1 MNKNLKRIIALVLA
15 IGTVSAISPITKIN
29 LLTTKAYASTDDDEN
44 DDTTLESLELKT
56 SSGSTI
62 KLYSSDSYDN
72 DDKVDSDDVSDG
84 DKYYAKTSSKTINI
98 DIDGPKSKY
107 VKVFKGTSNSTK
119 GKSIS
124 DDISLSSGTTN
135 LIIRVYNNKP
145 DSDVK
150 YGDDDD
156 VASEYT
162 IKVKCTASDSGDNND
177 SSNDSG
183 SYDDI
188 YLDRL
193 SIEGDSISLS
203 KSKTTYNYNVA
214 SDVDE
219 VTIKAVPDDTDYTV
233 EIDGDEVNEDDDNF
247 KKDVSLDKGT
257 NKIEVKIE
265 SEDDEERV
273 YTLNITRGSTSSSAN
288 ASAQTTT
295 DSSPSTA
302 DTVSTLKPNQWIQVN
317 GKWQYNDSTGT
328 PVKNSW
334 FYDRNYGRNYFLQAD
349 GSMATGWLNY
359 GGKWYYLGSD
369 GGMQT
374 GWIMDGSKYYYLSA
388 DGSMASNTSIGQYK
402 LGSDGA
408 WIR

>member
-44 DDTTLESLELKT
+44 DDTTLDSLELKT

-72 DDKVDSDDVSDG
+72 DDKVDSGDVSDG
-84 DKYYAKTSSKTINI
+84 GKYYAKTSSKTINI
-98 DIDGPKSKY
+98 DTDGPKSKY
-107 VKVFKGTSNSTK
+107 VKVFKGTSSSTK

-177 SSNDSG
+177 SSNDSS

-402 LGSDGA
+402 LGPDGA

>member
-29 LLTTKAYASTDDDEN
+29 LLTTKAYASTDDDDEN
-44 DDTTLESLELKT
+44 DKTSLDSLELKT

-62 KLYSSDSYDN
+62 KLYSEDSYKN
-72 DDKVDSDDVSDG
+72 DDKVDSDDVSAG
-84 DKYYAKTSSKTINI
+84 DKYYAKTSAKTINI

-107 VKVFKGTSNSTK
+107 VKVFKGTSSSAK
-119 GKSIS
+119 GKSVS
-124 DDISLSSGTTN
+124 DDIDVSSGSTT
-135 LIIRVYNNKP
+135 LTVRVYNNKP

-156 VASEYT
+156 KANDYI
-162 IKVKCTASDSGDNND
+162 IKVKYTGND
-177 SSNDSG
+177 SSDSDDSDDSN

-193 SIEGDSISLS
+193 SINGNSISLS
-203 KSKTTYNYNVA
+203 KSKTAYSYNVA
-214 SDVDE
+214 NDVDE
-219 VTIKAVPDDTDYTV
+219 VTIKAVPDDKDYTV
-233 EIDGDEVNEDDDNF
+233 EINGDEVDEDDDNF

-265 SEDDEERV
+265 NDDNEERV
-273 YTLNITRGSTSSSAN
+273 YTLNITRGGTSSTGTS
-288 ASAQTTT
+288 SGTTTT

-302 DTVSTLKPNQWIQVN
+302 DNVSTLKPNQWIQVN

-334 FYDRNYGRNYFLQAD
+334 FYDRNYAKNYFLQAD
-349 GSMATGWLNY
+349 GSMATGWLSY

-374 GWIMDGSKYYYLSA
+374 GWIMDGGKYYYLSA
-388 DGSMASNTSIGQYK
+388 DGTMASNTSIGQYK
-402 LGSDGA
+402 LGLDGA
-408 WIR
+408 WVR

>member
-44 DDTTLESLELKT
+44 DKTTLNSLELKT

-62 KLYSSDSYDN
+62 KLYKKDSYKS
-72 DDKVDSDDVSDG
+72 DDKVDSDDVSEG
-84 DKYYAKTSSKTINI
+84 EKYYAKTSSKTINI

-107 VKVFKGTSNSTK
+107 VKVFKGNSSSTK

-124 DDISLSSGTTN
+124 DDIDVSSGTTT
-135 LIIRVYNNKP
+135 LTVRVYNNKP

-156 VASEYT
+156 
-162 IKVKCTASDSGDNND
+162 KASDYIIRVKYTGSDSNNSDDSDNSD
-177 SSNDSG
+177 

-188 YLDRL
+188 YLDKL

-203 KSKTTYNYNVA
+203 KSKTTYSYNVA

-219 VTIKAVPDDTDYTV
+219 VTIKAVPHDTDYTV
-233 EIDGDEVNEDDDNF
+233 KIDGDEVNEDDDKF

-265 SEDDEERV
+265 NDDNEERV
-273 YTLNITRGSTSSSAN
+273 YTLNITRGGTSSTGTS
-288 ASAQTTT
+288 SGTTTT

-302 DTVSTLKPNQWIQVN
+302 DAVSTLKPNQWIQVN
-317 GKWQYNDSTGT
+317 GKWQYNDSTGA
-328 PVKNSW
+328 PVKNNW
-334 FYDRNYGRNYFLQAD
+334 FYDRNYGKNYFLQAD
-349 GSMATGWLNY
+349 GSMATGWLSY

-374 GWIMDGSKYYYLSA
+374 GWIVDGGKYYYLSA
-388 DGSMASNTSIGQYK
+388 DGTMASNTSIGQYK

>member
-162 IKVKCTASDSGDNND
+162 IKVKCTASDSEDNND
-177 SSNDSG
+177 SSNDSS

-288 ASAQTTT
+288 ASAQATT

>member
-29 LLTTKAYASTDDDEN
+29 LLTTKAYASSDDDEN
-44 DDTTLESLELKT
+44 DNTTLDSLELKS
-56 SSGSTI
+56 SSGGTI
-62 KLYSSDSYDN
+62 KLY
-72 DDKVDSDDVSDG
+72 DSDDYDNKVEKDDISDG
-84 DKYYAKTSSKTINI
+84 GKYFAKTSSKTINI
-98 DIDGPKSKY
+98 DIDGPKSRY
-107 VKVFKGTSNSTK
+107 VKVFKGTSDSTK
-119 GKSIS
+119 GKNIG
-124 DDISLSSGTTN
+124 DDISLSSGTTI
-135 LIIRVYNNKP
+135 LTIRVYNNKP

-162 IKVKCTASDSGDNND
+162 IKVKCTASDSDDNSDSSTD
-177 SSNDSG
+177 SSN
-183 SYDDI
+183 YDDI

-203 KSKTTYNYNVA
+203 KSKTTYSYNVA

-374 GWIMDGSKYYYLSA
+374 GWIMDGGKYYYLSA

-402 LGSDGA
+402 LGPDGA

>member
-44 DDTTLESLELKT
+44 DETTLKSLELKT
-56 SSGSTI
+56 SSGSSI
-62 KLYSSDSYDN
+62 KLYSKDSYKN
-72 DDKVDSDDVSDG
+72 DDKVDSDDVSAG

-107 VKVFKGTSNSTK
+107 VKVFKGNSSSTK

-124 DDISLSSGTTN
+124 DDIDVSSGSTT
-135 LIIRVYNNKP
+135 LIVRVYKDKP
-145 DSDVK
+145 DSNVR
-150 YGDDDD
+150 YSDDY
-156 VASEYT
+156 ENQYT
-162 IKVKCTASDSGDNND
+162 IKVKYTGSGNND
-177 SSNDSG
+177 SDDSDDSK

-193 SIEGDSISLS
+193 SIEGESISLS
-203 KSKTTYNYNVA
+203 KSKTTYSYNVA
-214 SDVDE
+214 SDVDK
-219 VTIKAVPDDTDYTV
+219 VTIRAVPDDKDYTV
-233 EIDGDEVNEDDDNF
+233 EIDGDEVNEDDDKF

-265 SEDDEERV
+265 NDDDEERV
-273 YTLNITRGSTSSSAN
+273 YTLNITRGGTSSTGTS
-288 ASAQTTT
+288 SGTTTT
-295 DSSPSTA
+295 DSTPSTA

-334 FYDRNYGRNYFLQAD
+334 FYDRNYAKNYFLQAD
-349 GSMATGWLNY
+349 GSMATGWLSY

-374 GWIMDGSKYYYLSA
+374 GWIIDGGKYYFLYS
-388 DGSMASNTSIGQYK
+388 DGTMASNTSIGQYK
-402 LGSDGA
+402 LGFDGA

>member
-29 LLTTKAYASTDDDEN
+29 LLTTKAYASTDDDDEN
-44 DDTTLESLELKT
+44 DDTTLSSLELKT
-56 SSGSTI
+56 SSGSSI
-62 KLYSSDSYDN
+62 KLYSDESCKSS
-72 DDKVDSDDVSDG
+72 DKVDSDDVSAG

-107 VKVFKGTSNSTK
+107 VKVFKGTSSSTK

-124 DDISLSSGTTN
+124 DDIDVSSGSTT
-135 LIIRVYNNKP
+135 LIVRVYKDKP
-145 DSDVK
+145 DSNVR
-150 YGDDDD
+150 YSDDY
-156 VASEYT
+156 ENQYT
-162 IKVKCTASDSGDNND
+162 IKVKYTGSDSND
-177 SSNDSG
+177 SSDNDDSN

-233 EIDGDEVNEDDDNF
+233 EIDGDEVNEDDDKF

-265 SEDDEERV
+265 NDDNEERV
-273 YTLNITRGSTSSSAN
+273 YTLNITRGSTSSN
-288 ASAQTTT
+288 NTGTKNTTT

-302 DTVSTLKPNQWIQVN
+302 DTISTLKPNQWIQVN

-328 PVKNSW
+328 PVKNNW

-359 GGKWYYLGSD
+359 GGRWYYLGSD

-374 GWIMDGSKYYYLSA
+374 GWIMDGGKYYYLSA
-388 DGSMASNTSIGQYK
+388 DGTMASNTSIGQYK

>member
-62 KLYSSDSYDN
+62 KLYKNESYN
-72 DDKVDSDDVSDG
+72 DKVDKDDISAG

-107 VKVFKGTSNSTK
+107 VKVFKGTSSSAK

-124 DDISLSSGTTN
+124 DDIDVSSGTTT
-135 LIIRVYNNKP
+135 LTVRVYNNKP
-145 DSDVK
+145 DSNVK

-156 VASEYT
+156 KANDYIIRVKYT
-162 IKVKCTASDSGDNND
+162 GNDSND
-177 SSNDSG
+177 SSDSDDSS

-203 KSKTTYNYNVA
+203 KSKTTYSYNVA

-219 VTIKAVPDDTDYTV
+219 VTVKAVPDDTDYTV

-247 KKDVSLDKGT
+247 KKDVCLDKGT

-265 SEDDEERV
+265 NDDNEERV
-273 YTLNITRGSTSSSAN
+273 YTLNITRGGTSSTGTS
-288 ASAQTTT
+288 SGTTT
-295 DSSPSTA
+295 ADSTPSTA
-302 DTVSTLKPNQWIQVN
+302 DAVSTLKPNQWIQVN

-328 PVKNSW
+328 PVKNNW
-334 FYDRNYGRNYFLQAD
+334 FYDRNYSKSYFLQAD
-349 GSMATGWLNY
+349 GSMATGWLGY

-374 GWIMDGSKYYYLSA
+374 GWIIDGGKYYYLYA
-388 DGSMASNTSIGQYK
+388 DGTMASNTSIGQYK

>member
-62 KLYSSDSYDN
+62 KLYKNESYN
-72 DDKVDSDDVSDG
+72 DKVDKDDISAG

-107 VKVFKGTSNSTK
+107 VKVFKGSSSSTK

-124 DDISLSSGTTN
+124 DDIDLSSGSTT
-135 LIIRVYNNKP
+135 LTVRVYKDKP

-150 YGDDDD
+150 YNDDYE
-156 VASEYT
+156 SQYI
-162 IKVKCTASDSGDNND
+162 IKVKYTGSDSND
-177 SSNDSG
+177 SSDSDDSN

-193 SIEGDSISLS
+193 SVEGDNISLS
-203 KSKTTYNYNVA
+203 KSKTTYSYNVA
-214 SDVDE
+214 SNVDE
-219 VTIKAVPDDTDYTV
+219 VTIKAVPDDKDYTV
-233 EIDGDEVNEDDDNF
+233 EINGDEVNEDDDKF

-265 SEDDEERV
+265 NDDNEERV
-273 YTLNITRGSTSSSAN
+273 YTLNITRGGTSSTGTS
-288 ASAQTTT
+288 SGTTT
-295 DSSPSTA
+295 ADSTPSTA
-302 DTVSTLKPNQWIQVN
+302 DAVSTLKPNQWIQVN
-317 GKWQYNDSTGT
+317 GKWQYNDSTGN
-328 PVKNSW
+328 PVKNNW
-334 FYDRNYGRNYFLQAD
+334 FYDRSYGKSYFLQAD
-349 GSMATGWLNY
+349 GSMATGWLSY
-359 GGKWYYLGSD
+359 GSKWYYLGSD

-374 GWIMDGSKYYYLSA
+374 GWIIDGSKYYYLYA
-388 DGSMASNTSIGQYK
+388 DGTMASNTSIGEYK